1 MERPI
6 AYLAGAG
13 LLGSLLYVM
22 WTSSKLTE
30 KPKDE
35 NFSFFST
42 NSFNVS
48 GPTVVESYKKVPGR
62 FGIPKYECK
71 TGDGAI
77 YYTYSHPTLQTVN
90 N

>member
-1 MERPI
+1 MERPV
-6 AYLAGAG
+6 AYVAGAA
-13 LLGSLLYVM
+13 LVGSFVYVM
-22 WTSSKLTE
+22 WSSMKLSQ

-42 NSFNVS
+42 SSFNVS
-48 GPTVVESYKKVPGR
+48 GPSVVESYRKVPGR

-71 TGDGAI
+71 TNDGSV
-77 YYTYSHPTLQTVN
+77 YYTYSHPSLQTVN